1 MVQVPAVRNVSAP
14 VGVMVHTLR
23 VDDVK
28 VGTSPESE
36 VAVSVGEVPKFW
48 APGLLKVTVCV
59 ALGVM
64 ELEDAE
70 AGPVPATLSAVTVKV
85 YAWPLVSPVTTM
97 GELAPATGA
106 TSGGLTVTVYPV
118 MDEPPMSVGA
128 VNATDAWV
136 SPAMAVPMV
145 GAPGTMALTVKD
157 RLTCVAGR
165 ELALPAWSAL
175 MGQVPAERKVS
186 MPADVMVHTPVVEE
200 VKVTG
205 NPESEVALSVGV
217 VP

>member
-1 MVQVPAVRNVSAP
+1 MKPVAPGFKVQLAPPPESVAVPVPPMPGTGPDPDSAAMTAKPRVACGAARSLPLPGWSALMVQVPAVRNVSAP

-36 VAVSVGEVPKFW
+36 A
-48 APGLLKVTVCV
+48 AVCV

-85 YAWPLVSPVTTM
+85 YAWPLVSPVTTI

-165 ELALPAWSAL
+165 
-175 MGQVPAERKVS
+175 
-186 MPADVMVHTPVVEE
+186 
-200 VKVTG
+200 
-205 NPESEVALSVGV
+205 
-217 VP
+217 

>member
-85 YAWPLVSPVTTM
+85 YAWPLVGP
-97 GELAPATGA
+97 
-106 TSGGLTVTVYPV
+106 
-118 MDEPPMSVGA
+118 

-165 ELALPAWSAL
+165 
-175 MGQVPAERKVS
+175 
-186 MPADVMVHTPVVEE
+186 
-200 VKVTG
+200 
-205 NPESEVALSVGV
+205 
-217 VP
+217 

>member
-1 MVQVPAVRNVSAP
+1 MKPVAPGFKVQLAPPPESVAVPVPPMPGTGPDPDSTAMTAKLLVTCGAARYLPLPGWSALMVQVPAVRNVSAP

-106 TSGGLTVTVYPV
+106 TSGGLAAPRG
-118 MDEPPMSVGA
+118 PRRGA
-128 VNATDAWV
+128 
-136 SPAMAVPMV
+136 
-145 GAPGTMALTVKD
+145 
-157 RLTCVAGR
+157 
-165 ELALPAWSAL
+165 
-175 MGQVPAERKVS
+175 
-186 MPADVMVHTPVVEE
+186 
-200 VKVTG
+200 
-205 NPESEVALSVGV
+205 
-217 VP
+217 

>member
-23 VDDVK
+23 VDD
-28 VGTSPESE
+28 
-36 VAVSVGEVPKFW
+36 
-48 APGLLKVTVCV
+48 
-59 ALGVM
+59 
-64 ELEDAE
+64 
-70 AGPVPATLSAVTVKV
+70 VKV

-165 ELALPAWSAL
+165 
-175 MGQVPAERKVS
+175 
-186 MPADVMVHTPVVEE
+186 
-200 VKVTG
+200 
-205 NPESEVALSVGV
+205 
-217 VP
+217 